1 MSADKRTRIF
11 RSVAFRIF
19 TIIIVIVLPVNL
31 IVLFFAQMISRQS
44 KQIMAAEIQ
53 NTLDMSAA
61 NLADDCSRVTKRLT
75 FLSFSDADIEKL
87 SLYTDEYYSSDKSRW
102 MRSVLD
108 TLKELRQEYSTVN
121 YVYIRFP
128 LNGNTVT
135 GGSIGVGKEIYL
147 DVVDQMLEEKGQF
160 GTEWKVFSDGGKAFL
175 ISVGTWNNMHFG
187 VILDLERTLNQMNFP
202 EYEGNRKI
210 FFANEEE
217 TIFSQGGD
225 DFFEK
230 TGKNL
235 DELRESKAFIVYTSQ
250 LEGYNLK
257 LVEVVEHAGLFATL
271 PEALRILEFVA
282 IVLAV
287 IAVPCLLISTNR
299 WVTRPLRRLTRAM
312 HLVEAGDLS
321 YRIPERNSTNE
332 FEFINHNFN
341 TMLEQVEKLKIDVYE
356 KEIEK
361 QNITMEYLSHQ
372 VQPHFILNIMNI
384 LYSYEPEEYE
394 LSRKMIMCISK
405 YFRHIVKVNSRFVTL
420 QQEMEHIRNYF
431 EIQKARYQG
440 RFSYIVEYE
449 EGLRCAQIPPLLVQN
464 FAENSI
470 KYSLRAREETFI
482 LVITEYCRRE
492 EELKLRIRIADTGK
506 GMSDE
511 ILEEIRIFQET
522 DVHQEHLG
530 VGIQNAI
537 LRLKYI
543 YGESTAIRFWRDEH
557 YPGTNIEIILPIYLE
572 EENMS

>member
-1 MSADKRTRIF
+1 MEGIF
-11 RSVAFRIF
+11 RGR
-19 TIIIVIVLPVNL
+19 
-31 IVLFFAQMISRQS
+31 
-44 KQIMAAEIQ
+44 
-53 NTLDMSAA
+53 
-61 NLADDCSRVTKRLT
+61 
-75 FLSFSDADIEKL
+75 
-87 SLYTDEYYSSDKSRW
+87 
-102 MRSVLD
+102 
-108 TLKELRQEYSTVN
+108 
-121 YVYIRFP
+121 
-128 LNGNTVT
+128 
-135 GGSIGVGKEIYL
+135 
-147 DVVDQMLEEKGQF
+147 
-160 GTEWKVFSDGGKAFL
+160 KAFL

-202 EYEGNRKI
+202 EYEGSRRI

-217 TIFSQGGD
+217 TIFSQEGKE
-225 DFFEK
+225 FFEK
-230 TGKNL
+230 TGKSL
-235 DELRESKAFIVYTSQ
+235 EELRSSRAYLVYTTQ
-250 LEGYNLK
+250 LEGYDLK
-257 LVEVVEHAGLFATL
+257 LVEVVENAGMFAAL
-271 PEALRILEFVA
+271 PEAMRVLEFVA

-287 IAVPCLLISTNR
+287 LAVPCLLICTNR
-299 WVTRPLRRLTRAM
+299 WVTRPLRRLIRAM

-321 YRIPERNSTNE
+321 YRIPERNSSNE
-332 FEFINHNFN
+332 FEFINRSFN
-341 TMLEQVEKLKIDVYE
+341 TMLKQVEKLKIDVYE
-356 KEIEK
+356 KELEK
-361 QNITMEYLSHQ
+361 QNITTEYLSHQ

-522 DVHQEHLG
+522 DVSQEHLG

-572 EENMS
+572 EENLS

>member
-1 MSADKRTRIF
+1 MRADKRIQRF
-11 RSVAFRIF
+11 HSVAFRIF
-19 TIIIVIVLPVNL
+19 GIIIVIVLPVNI
-31 IVLFFAQMISRQS
+31 IVLFFAQMISVQSRQ
-44 KQIMAAEIQ
+44 ILEAEIQ
-53 NTLDMSAA
+53 NILDMSAA
-61 NLADDCSRVTKRLT
+61 NLEDDCARVTKRLT
-75 FLSFSDADIEKL
+75 FLSFSDEEIEKL
-87 SLYTDEYYSSDKSRW
+87 SQYTDEYYSSDKSRW

-108 TLKELRQEYSTVN
+108 TLRGLRQEYPAVN

-135 GGSIGVGKEIYL
+135 GGSVGVGKDVYL
-147 DVVDQMLEEKGQF
+147 EVVDQMLQEKGQF
-160 GTEWKVFSDGGKAFL
+160 GTVWKVFSEGEKAFL

-202 EYEGNRKI
+202 EYEGSRRI

-217 TIFSQGGD
+217 TIFSQEGKE
-225 DFFEK
+225 FFEK
-230 TGKNL
+230 TGKSL
-235 DELRESKAFIVYTSQ
+235 EELRSSRAYLVYTTQ
-250 LEGYNLK
+250 LEGYDLK
-257 LVEVVEHAGLFATL
+257 LVEVVENAGMFAAL
-271 PEALRILEFVA
+271 PEAMRVLEFVA

-287 IAVPCLLISTNR
+287 LAVPCLLICTNR
-299 WVTRPLRRLTRAM
+299 WVTRPLRRLIRAM

-321 YRIPERNSTNE
+321 YRIPERNSSNE
-332 FEFINHNFN
+332 FEFINRSFN
-341 TMLEQVEKLKIDVYE
+341 TMLKQVEKLKIDVYE
-356 KEIEK
+356 KELEK
-361 QNITMEYLSHQ
+361 QNITTEYLSHQ

-522 DVHQEHLG
+522 DVSQEHLG

-572 EENMS
+572 EENLS